1 MKSDCRSKLPTRTF
15 RVNLLQNR
23 FGFFVSSLAYQPTGR
38 LRHEQ
43 LTHNDQNDWEDATH
57 SKHEPPLQGITDV
70 VKDQSSQ
77 KSQNDTNIDGHLRPG
92 DQLTTMGRR
101 RHFRNIQWVDCQ
113 SETDSNSD
121 EKTETEKEKHCEIC
135 RFGFPPTPV
144 FQFIA

>member
-1 MKSDCRSKLPTRTF
+1 MKSDSRSQQPTRTF

-23 FGFFVSSLAYQPTGR
+23 LGFFVSSLAHQPTGR

-43 LTHNDQNDWEDATH
+43 LTHNNQNNWEDATH

-70 VKDQSSQ
+70 VKDQPRQ
-77 KSQNDTNIDGHLRPG
+77 KSQDDAHIDGHLRPG

-101 RHFRNIQWVDCQ
+101 GHFRNIQWVDCQ

-121 EKTETEKEKHCEIC
+121 EKTEIEKEQHCEIC
-135 RFGFPPTPV
+135 RSGFPLTPV
-144 FQFIA
+144 FQITA